1 MKEKNSITGDA
12 GIMKR
17 IIGVTGGVGCGKSPV
32 LNTLREEYGAE
43 VIEADAVARA
53 LMEPGQSAYEAVVRT
68 FGVEILSEE
77 LWTTASARVPFTSAA
92 DSRAA
97 LPPIDRAK
105 LAAIVFADPG
115 KRELLN
121 SLTHPAVEQEVRRR
135 MQESAAEIIVYE
147 SAIPAEA
154 KMRALCGEIWYV
166 YAPQEVRIRRLMA
179 SRGYSREKCLSV
191 MASQLSE
198 EAFRELSDH
207 VIDNGGTTE
216 ETAAQIRKLLG

>member
-1 MKEKNSITGDA
+1 MEEYIGITDMKDT
-12 GIMKR
+12 KR
-17 IIGVTGGVGCGKSPV
+17 IIGITGGVGCGKSTV

-53 LMEPGQSAYEAVVRT
+53 LMEPGQSAYKAVVQT
-68 FGVEILSEE
+68 FGREILSEE
-77 LWTTASARVPFTSAA
+77 SGAA
-92 DSRAA
+92 AEA
-97 LPPIDRAK
+97 CGTPIDRAK

-135 MQESAAEIIVYE
+135 IQESAAEIIVYE

-198 EAFRELSDH
+198 KAFRELADH

-216 ETAAQIRKLLG
+216 ETAAQIRKLCRYK